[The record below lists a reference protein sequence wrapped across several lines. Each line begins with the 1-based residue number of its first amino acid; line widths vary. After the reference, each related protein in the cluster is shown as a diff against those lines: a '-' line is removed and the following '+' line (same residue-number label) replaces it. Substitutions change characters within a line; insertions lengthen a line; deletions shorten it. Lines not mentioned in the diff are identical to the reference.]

1 MKFAKGLI
9 IGGIITTGIL
19 MMYNEKNMLNKG
31 KKRIMKKGK
40 QVAKK
45 MGVI

>member
-19 MMYNEKNMLNKG
+19 MMYNEKKYV
-31 KKRIMKKGK
+31 K
-40 QVAKK
+40 QR
-45 MGVI
+45 